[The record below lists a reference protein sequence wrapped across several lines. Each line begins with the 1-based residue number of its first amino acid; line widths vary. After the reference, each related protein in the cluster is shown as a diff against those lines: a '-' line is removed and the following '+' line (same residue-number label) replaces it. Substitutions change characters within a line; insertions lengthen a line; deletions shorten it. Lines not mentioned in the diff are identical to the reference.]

1 MNKLLLKSLV
11 TLIIVSCITNCNE
24 NNLNRRYEPA
34 PSAGLAIGRPDEP
47 NKPTVKDGNQKPQG
61 PSIDSTCLPRIKSQI
76 LSRQLLFID
85 DAKSNIDNSIVPQTN
100 QKISDLEVADQN
112 YSVTKLT
119 KSSALRSLQTM
130 AWSKLKKGQPWNSYS
145 VSISTNNKDSI
156 DPYSLKISYSSFD
169 SQGRPE
175 FELNQHFNISKTCE
189 QNFRSTKL
197 IQFEFKTK
205 DHFKVHQSEF
215 FPDTGDKETNK
226 DFSLETGE
234 FLYSMG
240 PRLTKADLKVLRN
253 PKLRL
258 YSDTESPLQKIKID
272 EVNDNF
278 TIKNDFTHNETKG
291 TQIKIS
297 ILSDDTK
304 VASDEILDA
313 LPVSYKQTILN
324 NEIIEVD
331 QALWLKMTPEEQ
343 YTGSQYVQVKIP
355 GSALENNDPIKL
367 NLTYNKDLDLKII
380 EPYWKIISKS
390 EAEAHLES
398 LQTFDNESASLDSPV
413 NSESK
418 IFLKDTQYI
427 QTKLSKIKNWSEE
440 LKKDFK
446 GTRLEM
452 ATKIL
457 KLISTILVY
466 DHEMIKNNIVRPLKT
481 EEILSKKNGVC
492 QHFANLFTTLARAV
506 GLPTRI
512 ITGYLLLEN
521 SAGPH
526 AWVEIELKPGLWRPI
541 EPQKT
546 ELEFKLKKYFPIAV
560 SAVLDNP
567 KNANLQAKELQAF
580 TSLFKLELEN

>member
-1 MNKLLLKSLV
+1 MNKFVLKPIV
-11 TLIIVSCITNCNE
+11 ILIIISSITNCNE
-24 NNLNRRYEPA
+24 NNLNRKNEPA
-34 PSAGLAIGRPDEP
+34 PSAGIAIGRPNEP
-47 NKPTVKDGNQKPQG
+47 TKPTVSGGSENPQG
-61 PSIDSTCLPRIKSQI
+61 PSVDSTCLPHIKSQI
-76 LSRQLLFID
+76 LNRQVIFRD
-85 DAKSNIDNSIVPQTN
+85 DSKSNIDNSIVPQIN

-112 YSVTKLT
+112 YSVSRII
-119 KSSALRSLQTM
+119 KSSTLSSLQTM
-130 AWSKLKKGQPWNSYS
+130 AWSKIKKGEPWSSYS
-145 VSISTNNKDSI
+145 VSISANSKDSNV
-156 DPYSLKISYSSFD
+156 PYSLKISYSDFD
-169 SQGRPE
+169 SLGRPE
-175 FELNQHFNISKTCE
+175 LVFIQHFNISKTCE
-189 QNFRSTKL
+189 LNFRSTK
-197 IQFEFKTK
+197 IVQFESKTK

-215 FPDTGDKETNK
+215 FPDTGDKEINK
-226 DFSLETGE
+226 DFSLESGE

-240 PRLTKADLKVLRN
+240 PRLTKADIKTLRN
-253 PKLRL
+253 PNLRL

-272 EVNDNF
+272 EVNDNV
-278 TIKNDFTHNETKG
+278 TILNDFTHTETKG

-304 VASDEILDA
+304 IASDEILDA
-313 LPVSYKQTILN
+313 LPIVYKQSILN

-343 YTGSQYVQVKIP
+343 YAGSQYVQVKIP
-355 GSALENNDPIKL
+355 GSALEDNNPIKL
-367 NLTYNKDLDLKII
+367 KFTYDKDLDLKIL
-380 EPYWKIISKS
+380 EPYWKINSKS
-390 EAEAHLES
+390 ETEAHLES
-398 LQTFDNESASLDSPV
+398 LQTFNNDSVDLDPPV
-413 NSESK
+413 NSDSK
-418 IFLKDTQYI
+418 IFLKETQYI
-427 QTKLSKIKNWSEE
+427 QTKLPKIKKWSEE

-466 DHEMIKNNIVRPLKT
+466 DHEMVKNNIVRPLKT

-512 ITGYLLLEN
+512 IIGYLLLEN

-526 AWVEIELKPGLWRPI
+526 AWVEIELKSGEWRPI

-546 ELEFKLKKYFPIAV
+546 DLEFKLKKYFPIAV
-560 SAVLDNP
+560 SAALDNP
-567 KNANLQAKELQAF
+567 KNADLQAKELQAF